1 MHAFENALLLIVL
14 IVGGV
19 FIFVSILLFQKADGI
34 LKTPILRKLGAHNA
48 TVNYISDRSLQIVK
62 NVREVN
68 IFIIE

>member
-48 TVNYISDRSLQIVK
+48 TVK